1 PMFLPDYQTVTDDG
15 VRSAFTDVWQSGDFS
30 NEKGLTVTEIMDA
43 VHADEIKAMYILGEN
58 PAMSDPDVEHARDAL
73 AKLDHLVVQD
83 IFITETANYADVI
96 LPASALYEKTGTVS
110 NTNRTVQMLRQAV
123 PPPGGAR
130 EDWWIEVELAK
141 RCGLNWTY
149 THPSEVYREMALNMR
164 SLDNITWE
172 RLEGSA
178 VTYPSLSPEDP
189 GQSVVFGD
197 AFPRAE
203 GRAKFTPA
211 SVVPP
216 DDLPDADYPMV
227 LTTGR
232 QLEHWHT
239 GSMTRRATVL
249 DAVEPEAN
257 CSLHPS
263 TLRKMGVAPGGM
275 VRLSTKRGSIEI
287 MARADRAV
295 SPDMVFLPFAYVE
308 AAANILTNPAIDPYG
323 KIPEFK
329 FSAVRVE
336 AVEEAIAAE

>member
-1 PMFLPDYQTVTDDG
+1 
-15 VRSAFTDVWQSGDFS
+15 
-30 NEKGLTVTEIMDA
+30 EIMDA
-43 VHADEIKAMYILGEN
+43 VHEDKIKGMYVLGEN
-58 PAMSDPDVEHARDAL
+58 PAMSDPDVDHARDAL

-96 LPASALYEKTGTVS
+96 LPASAFAEKTGTVT
-110 NTNRTVQMLRQAV
+110 NTNRQVQMGRPAV
-123 PPPGGAR
+123 PPPGEAK

-141 RCGLNWTY
+141 RLGLGWTY
-149 THPSEVYREMALNMR
+149 ESPADVFAEMKLNMK
-164 SLDNITWE
+164 SLDNITWD
-172 RLEGSA
+172 RLEGQNA

-189 GQSVVFGD
+189 GQAIVFGD
-197 AFPRAE
+197 GFPRPE
-203 GRAKFTPA
+203 GRARFTPA
-211 SVVPP
+211 AVIAP
-216 DDLPDADYPMV
+216 DDVPDADYPMI

-263 TLRKMGVAPGGM
+263 TLRKLGISAGGM
-275 VRLSTKRGSIEI
+275 VRLTTKRGSIEI
-287 MARADRAV
+287 MAREDRAV

-308 AAANILTNPAIDPYG
+308 AAANILTNPAVDPYG

-336 AVEEAIAAE
+336 AVAGAVAAE